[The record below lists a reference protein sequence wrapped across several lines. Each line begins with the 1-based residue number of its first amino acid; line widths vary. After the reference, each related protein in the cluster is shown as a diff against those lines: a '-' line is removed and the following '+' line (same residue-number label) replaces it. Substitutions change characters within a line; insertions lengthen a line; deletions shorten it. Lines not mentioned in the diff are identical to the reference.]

1 MIKKPLK
8 KNSLLY
14 EQVQQALTQYID
26 ESQLQPGDKFPSE
39 REFVDSFG
47 VSRNVLREAFHIL
60 ESRGIV
66 VSHQGKGRF
75 LRRIP
80 NRETDITRKSDGV
93 TKNLER
99 YFLLEAYEVRKLLE
113 CYGMGLLIEV
123 ADEKDLNEI
132 EETYNKMAKQ
142 FELHKK
148 TIGELDLHRLY
159 VEKSGNFFL
168 QQVLE
173 IVFSAILDFMHH
185 NFLDIYETH
194 YPEQSLQS
202 HRRIIAALRARDRM
216 LAEEEMTAHL
226 QTTIDMIRNLK

>member
-1 MIKKPLK
+1 MIQKPLK
-8 KNSLLY
+8 KRSLLY

-26 ESQLQPGDKFPSE
+26 ESQLKPGDKFPSE

-80 NRETDITRKSDGV
+80 SRETDLAGKNDGV

-113 CYGMGLLIEV
+113 CYGIGLVIDV
-123 ADEKDLNEI
+123 ADEQDLIEI
-132 EETYNKMAKQ
+132 EEAYDKMAKQ
-142 FELHKK
+142 FELHQK
-148 TIGELDLHRLY
+148 TVGELELHRLY

-168 QQVLE
+168 QQILE
-173 IVFSAILDFMHH
+173 VVFSSILDFMHH
-185 NFLDIYETH
+185 NFLDIYQMH

-202 HRRIIAALRARDRM
+202 HRRIIAALKSRDKK
-216 LAEEEMTAHL
+216 LAETEMMEHL
-226 QTTIDMIRNLK
+226 QMTIDMIKKMK